1 MLTAKAGSETMLFIE
16 FSIKDFHTLQF
27 RKYISYDDHV
37 FFSKRLKFGVHSRN
51 GTKNSDKVFR
61 FEIIAI
67 ELGVANSR
75 TLELDTSHRQSMC

>member
-37 FFSKRLKFGVHSRN
+37 FFQNV
-51 GTKNSDKVFR
+51 
-61 FEIIAI
+61 
-67 ELGVANSR
+67 
-75 TLELDTSHRQSMC
+75 